1 MKDPEDILWVTR
13 VLLLNDQ
20 RAYSS
25 LMNKY
30 LPHIQRFFIIQTK
43 GNQAVSDDLTQ
54 ETFIKA
60 WQGLSSFKQISSFRN
75 WLLKIAFY
83 TFVSYMRENKKE
95 ELFESIDD
103 DIGTYEIMDDE
114 APRPESEDALH
125 RAIYRLNLKERQCV
139 TLFYLEEKKIKE
151 IAKITGYS
159 EGSIK
164 VYLSRGRN
172 NLEKILIKE

>member
-75 WLLKIAFY
+75 WLLKIAFN

-114 APRPESEDALH
+114 ASRPESEDALH

>member
-75 WLLKIAFY
+75 WLLKIAFN
-83 TFVSYMRENKKE
+83 TFVSYIRENKKE

>member
-1 MKDPEDILWVTR
+1 MKNPEDILWVSR
-13 VLLLNDQ
+13 VLLLNDR
-20 RAYSS
+20 RAFSS

-30 LPHIQRFFIIQTK
+30 LPHIQRYFLILTK
-43 GNQAVSDDLTQ
+43 GNEAVSDDLTQ
-54 ETFIKA
+54 ETFIKV
-60 WQGLSSFKQISSFRN
+60 WQGLGSFKQAASFRN
-75 WLLKIAFY
+75 WLLKIAFNTFISY
-83 TFVSYMRENKKE
+83 TRESKKD
-95 ELFESIDD
+95 ELLEPIDND
-103 DIGTYEIMDDE
+103 VKAYEIVDDE
-114 APRPESEDALH
+114 PPEAHSEEALH

-164 VYLSRGRN
+164 AYLSRGRS

>member
-30 LPHIQRFFIIQTK
+30 LPHIQRYFIIQTK

-60 WQGLSSFKQISSFRN
+60 WQGLSSFRQISSFRN
-75 WLLKIAFY
+75 WLLKIAFN
-83 TFVSYMRENKKE
+83 TFISY
-95 ELFESIDD
+95 LP
-103 DIGTYEIMDDE
+103 TYKFTFTK
-114 APRPESEDALH
+114 
-125 RAIYRLNLKERQCV
+125 RLQF
-139 TLFYLEEKKIKE
+139 FY
-151 IAKITGYS
+151 IA
-159 EGSIK
+159 
-164 VYLSRGRN
+164 
-172 NLEKILIKE
+172 

>member
-30 LPHIQRFFIIQTK
+30 LLHIQRYFIIQTK

-75 WLLKIAFY
+75 WLLKIAFN
-83 TFVSYMRENKKE
+83 TFVSYIRENKKE
-95 ELFESIDD
+95 EFFESIDD

>member
-1 MKDPEDILWVTR
+1 MKDPEDFLWVTR

-30 LPHIQRFFIIQTK
+30 LPHIQRYFIIQTK

-75 WLLKIAFY
+75 WLLKIAFT
-83 TFVSYMRENKKE
+83 TFISYMRESKKE
-95 ELFESIDD
+95 EFFESIDD

-125 RAIYRLNLKERQCV
+125 SAIYRLNLKERQCV

-164 VYLSRGRN
+164 VYLSRGRS

>member
-30 LPHIQRFFIIQTK
+30 LPHIQRYFIIQTK

-60 WQGLSSFKQISSFRN
+60 WQGFSSFKQISSFRN
-75 WLLKIAFY
+75 WLLKIAFN
-83 TFVSYMRENKKE
+83 TFVSYIRENKKE
-95 ELFESIDD
+95 EFFESIDD

-164 VYLSRGRN
+164 VYLSRGRS